1 MIEVSLTT
9 FQRTA
14 LSALIGENEKMVAS
28 GELSLE
34 RATTLRWLIA
44 QTLTAFRMPAAY
56 EREVVNDNDTAA
68 QAAVREV
75 MEADSHV

>member
-14 LSALIGENEKMVAS
+14 LSALVGENEKMVAS
-28 GELSLE
+28 GELSIE

-56 EREVVNDNDTAA
+56 ERSRNDNTSLADLDRVN
-68 QAAVREV
+68 AAVAIEV
-75 MEADSHV
+75 QS